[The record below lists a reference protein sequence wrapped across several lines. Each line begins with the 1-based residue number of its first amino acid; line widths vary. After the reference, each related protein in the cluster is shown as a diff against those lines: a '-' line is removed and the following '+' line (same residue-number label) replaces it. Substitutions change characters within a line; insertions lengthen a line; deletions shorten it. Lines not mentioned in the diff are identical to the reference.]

1 MTLTLM
7 ESRKATEGEVKRIRM
22 MQEDFDWMMEHSE
35 QIWKKYKGKYIAI
48 VNKEVFVG
56 NSRSEAKQKAKKKYP
71 RDNVF
76 IRYIPYKMKVR
87 VI

>member
-1 MTLTLM
+1 MTLTLI
-7 ESRKATEGEVKRIRM
+7 ESRKATEEEAKRIKM

-35 QIWKKYKGKYIAI
+35 QIWEKYKGKYIAI

-56 NSRSEAKQKAKKKYP
+56 DSRYEARQKAKEKYP
-71 RDNVF
+71 QNNVF
-76 IRYIPYKMKVR
+76 TRYIPFKMRVR